1 METKWKEVVNRN
13 KKKKRFCSSSNSHYL
28 ALQGSAAHHIQKE
41 DLTIYFLEHFKKK
54 NPTQKKHTK
63 KKNHLTAPT
72 DTRPFKGADQLRP
85 EIILLHQKIL
95 NYISII
101 TELISDF
108 SNRTH
113 IHTSSGISFP
123 YFVSQIFAY

>member
-1 METKWKEVVNRN
+1 MENKWKEVVNRN
-13 KKKKRFCSSSNSHYL
+13 KKKKVF
-28 ALQGSAAHHIQKE
+28 ALQAIPIIWLCKVQL
-41 DLTIYFLEHFKKK
+41 LTIFRKRISLFISWNILKK
-54 NPTQKKHTK
+54 NPNPKKRTK
-63 KKNHLTAPT
+63 KKKHLTAPT

-101 TELISDF
+101 TELIYDF

-113 IHTSSGISFP
+113 ICTSSGISFP